1 MSKIGK
7 EIFRSGSFSIK
18 PASPDAP
25 IYSRGFA
32 IGERRL
38 SNSSSNTQETG
49 SPNKSKPQSSKSG
62 SAKDEKRVP
71 TTLEQDE
78 KELQEWMDKGIYE
91 AARHQMGGSD
101 SSTGRDKKDSKS

>member
-38 SNSSSNTQETG
+38 NNSS
-49 SPNKSKPQSSKSG
+49 SKPQSSKSG

-71 TTLEQDE
+71 TTWEQEE

-101 SSTGRDKKDSKS
+101 SSTGPDKKDSKS